1 MKHAWRDHVETL
13 LGAIVFATVC
23 VFEWRRP
30 VTATVFLAALCTL
43 GSATVLQLSRWLW
56 RRLRG

>member
-13 LGAIVFATVC
+13 LGTIVFATVC
-23 VFEWRRP
+23 VLEWRRP
-30 VTATVFLAALCTL
+30 VTATVFMAALCTL